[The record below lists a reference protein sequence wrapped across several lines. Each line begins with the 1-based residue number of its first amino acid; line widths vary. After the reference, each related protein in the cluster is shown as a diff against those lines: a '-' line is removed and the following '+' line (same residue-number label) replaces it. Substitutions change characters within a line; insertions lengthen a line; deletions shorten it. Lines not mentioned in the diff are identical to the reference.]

1 MKKTIKSR
9 PKKYNKKRGRSIK
22 RTRGGDTPFKQTWK
36 TLTGK
41 KSSLVE
47 QRKAKIDKY
56 TYDVS
61 IKMAMKRGSSS
72 SHEEIE
78 KTEKRKDDCLYH
90 LFNNKLNGKREA
102 DLTQD
107 QIANLYSD
115 TTFYENVKNC
125 YKNAL
130 HELDQI
136 KLKNDKFAVL
146 DTSVI

>member
-1 MKKTIKSR
+1 MKKTIKQR
-9 PKKYNKKRGRSIK
+9 TKKYNKKRGRSIK
-22 RTRGGDTPFKQTWK
+22 RRRGGDTHLKQTLR
-36 TLTGK
+36 TLTGQ
-41 KSSLVE
+41 SLVN
-47 QRKAKIDKY
+47 QRKDKIKKY
-56 TYDVS
+56 TNDVS

-78 KTEKRKDDCLYH
+78 KKMNDCLDH
-90 LFNNKLNGKREA
+90 LFDNKLNGKRIE
-102 DLTQD
+102 DLTED
-107 QIANLYSD
+107 QIANMYSD
-115 TTFYENVKNC
+115 ETFYENVKNC